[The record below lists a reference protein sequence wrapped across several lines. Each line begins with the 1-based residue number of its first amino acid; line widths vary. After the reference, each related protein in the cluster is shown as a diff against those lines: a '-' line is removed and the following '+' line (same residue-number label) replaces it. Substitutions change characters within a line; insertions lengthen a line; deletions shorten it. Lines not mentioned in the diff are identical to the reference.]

1 MFSDLT
7 SPERQRVAQ
16 SYMPQ
21 MGGRSPA
28 DVNTM
33 VQMLMNDPAL
43 ASQAMTMYNN
53 ASGGNSNSGGTGAG
67 SRIEDLLTG
76 LMSNSETSA
85 PVPPSRPANVAVKS
99 NNPNNVMPPS
109 KPVELTGEDRVA
121 KAGGPGS
128 PRGNSASNAT
138 ATADE
143 ESAVDPSMSSTI
155 MNVLASMG
163 LGGGAAYGAYKLLS
177 GRNKQ
182 MPPEAGAA
190 EMPPNSRTMTL
201 PPEAG
206 GDVVP
211 RTATNIQD
219 RFSQAFADDIP
230 DAQYREVAPPP
241 APKTSKAPTEETKQ
255 VGETKKLTGPK
266 EVDNRDNVKKA
277 DGKTITAEDETEDA
291 GVKRTMNK
299 ATTVKEKLKKPKV
312 RVK

>member
-1 MFSDLT
+1 MFADLT
-7 SPERQRVAQ
+7 PQERQRVAQ
-16 SYMPQ
+16 AYMPQ
-21 MGGRSPA
+21 MGGKSPA
-28 DVNTM
+28 DANTM
-33 VQMLMNDPAL
+33 LQMLMNNPDMA
-43 ASQAMTMYNN
+43 AQAMSMYNN
-53 ASGGNSNSGGTGAG
+53 ASGGNNNSGGTGAG

-85 PVPPSRPANVAVKS
+85 PIPPSRPKDVAVKS

-138 ATADE
+138 ATANE
-143 ESAVDPSMSSTI
+143 EGVVDPSMSSTV
-155 MNVLASMG
+155 MSVLASMG
-163 LGGGAAYGAYKLLS
+163 LGGAGAYGAYKYLS
-177 GRNKQ
+177 RPKQ
-182 MPPEAGAA
+182 MPNEVAA
-190 EMPPNSRTMTL
+190 EPMPNSKAMTL

-206 GDVVP
+206 GEVVP

-230 DAQYREVAPPP
+230 DAQYREVAPLP

-266 EVDNRDNVKKA
+266 EVDDRDNVKKA

-299 ATTVKEKLKKPKV
+299 ATTAKEKLKPKV